1 MVKNLQSSLQGILTL
16 ALIMLTAISYSQ
28 TAPVA
33 SAATDVVPN
42 GFTAN
47 WAPVTG
53 ATGYYLDISESDTF
67 GTGLVSDN
75 LFISEYGE
83 GSGGSKKY
91 IEIYNGT
98 GAPVDLS
105 NYQLWRVSNGGTW
118 TEDTHEF
125 SSIIIPDGGTYV
137 VANNASDNPVADD
150 YDTGF
155 MSHNG
160 DDAVGLAWNG
170 GNGNTF
176 NLIDAIG
183 TDGPDPGSA
192 FAVAGVSDATKDH
205 IIIRKSSVLNP
216 TTDWAA
222 SAGTNAT
229 DSEWIVS
236 SFTYNSTAQ
245 TTDLG
250 SHTFDYGFTPSFVEG
265 YDSFDVGNATF
276 YTVTGLEE
284 GTTYYYRVR
293 AYTDTDVSDNSN
305 TITVTTDVC
314 GTVAQPTVS
323 PLSLCGTPTV
333 ADLTV
338 DSGENIQWYAA
349 ETGGEALATDVVVTT
364 GVYYASQTV
373 FSCES
378 DRVAVPVILSP
389 LPAAPAATSQSFC
402 GDTTVE
408 DLEVTGAAYS
418 QIIFTDNFTDLS
430 NWNVI
435 DVAGDDFWEISSTGD
450 PANAPYAG
458 INGFQEVNEDWL
470 VSNPIA
476 ISAEAT
482 DATISFINASN
493 YDGPDLEVFYTNNY
507 TGDVTTTS
515 WETLSPTLSSGGW
528 NWAAS
533 GDLDVSGAIG
543 SNLVIA
549 FKYTSATGI
558 GNAKAWQIDD
568 VEVTVNAPNLIWY
581 DADENIL
588 AATDAL
594 STGTYYVSQINDNGC
609 ESEKTTVEVTVNPIP
624 DVPTVTTLS
633 FCGAT
638 TVTELD
644 ATVEGTTLW
653 YADDTTTTVLASDA
667 DITTGTYYVSQ
678 IAEGCESERT
688 AVDVTV
694 NPIPEAPTAD
704 AMAFCGSALVSD
716 LEVTSGENLNWYD
729 AETSGDA
736 LAMDAEVMTA
746 TYYVSQTSTEGCES
760 ARTAVEVAVNP
771 IPGAPT
777 VTETVQTFCGEAT
790 LADIATDGENV
801 TWYDAPA
808 AGNAMESDMALTAGT
823 TIYYASQ
830 TVNDCESTERTA
842 VAVVLNIT
850 AAPEVENLT
859 FCGLTTV
866 ADLTVTSGTNLNW
879 YNVTTEGEALAS
891 DAEVTTGTYYVSQ
904 TVNECESE
912 RAMVEVVVNDI
923 PDAPTADA
931 QLFCGLTTVSDL
943 VVTSGENIQWY
954 ATENG
959 GTVLSVNEIV
969 STGTYYASQMVNDCE
984 SERTAVSITV
994 NPIPNAPGATPLEFC
1009 GTATAADLTA
1019 TVEGAA
1025 IWYADE
1031 TTDVT
1036 LPVDTELVTGSYYVS
1051 QIVDG
1056 CESERT
1062 MVAVTVY
1069 DIPEAPTADAMTFCG
1084 SAVVSD
1090 LMATGDN
1097 VQWYAAET
1105 GGDALAMDAEV
1116 TTGTYYVSQT
1126 VNICESE
1133 RTAVAIT
1140 VNAIPDAPTADVMA
1154 FCGSAV
1160 VSNLMATGDNVQWY
1174 AAETGGDALA
1184 MDAEVMTGTYYA
1196 SQTVNGCESA
1206 RTAVAITVNAIPDA
1220 PTADAMAFCGS
1231 AMVSDLM
1238 ATGDNVQWYAAETGG
1253 DALATDAE
1261 VMTGTYYVSQT
1272 VNGCE
1277 SARTSVDV
1285 TVTVVAM
1292 PVGEAT
1298 HEFEVGSGETIAD
1311 LDVTGNDIVWYSN
1324 AELTTMIETTTVLVD
1339 GTTYYAVATDGVCT
1353 SEALA
1358 VTAEEIL
1365 ANGGFKAVKFT
1376 YHPNPVDNVLNVECS
1391 NTIQSV
1397 AVYNL
1402 LGQSVL
1408 TTNAD
1413 ANTVKVDMSSLS
1425 AGTYIVR
1432 ATSGN
1437 KVETFKVVK
1446 N

>member
-1 MVKNLQSSLQGILTL
+1 MVKNLQSSLQGILTF

-42 GFTAN
+42 GFTVN
-47 WAPVTG
+47 WAPVAG

-75 LFISEYGE
+75 LLISEYGE

-91 IEIYNGT
+91 VEIYNGT
-98 GAPVDLS
+98 GVPVDLE
-105 NYQLWRVSNGGTW
+105 NYQLWRVSNGGAW
-118 TEDTHEF
+118 PEATHPF

-137 VANNASDNPVADD
+137 VANNISDNPVADE
-150 YDTGF
+150 YAPGF
-155 MSHNG
+155 ISHNG

-170 GNGNTF
+170 GSGTDF

-183 TDGPDPGSA
+183 TDGPDPGSG
-192 FAVAGVSDATKDH
+192 FEVAGVSNATKDH

-216 TTDWAA
+216 TTDWVA

-265 YDSFDVGNATF
+265 FDGFDVGNATF
-276 YTVTGLEE
+276 YTATGLEE

-293 AYTDTDVSDNSN
+293 AYIGTDVSDNSN
-305 TITVTTDVC
+305 IITVTTDVC
-314 GTVAQPTVS
+314 GAVAEPEVS

-338 DSGENIQWYAA
+338 DSGENVQWYAA
-349 ETGGEALATDVVVTT
+349 QTGGEALAADVVVTT

-378 DRVAVPVILSP
+378 DRVAVPVILTP
-389 LPAAPAATSQSFC
+389 LPVAPTANAQSFC
-402 GDTTVE
+402 GDTTVA
-408 DLEVTGAAYS
+408 DLEATGLMYS
-418 QIIFTDNFTDLS
+418 QTIFTDNFTDLS
-430 NWNVI
+430 NWNAI

-450 PANAPYAG
+450 PDNAPYTG
-458 INGFQEVNEDWL
+458 INGFQEDNEDWL

-476 ISAEAT
+476 ISAQAT
-482 DATISFINASN
+482 AATISFISGSN
-493 YDGPDLEVFYTNNY
+493 YNGPDLEVFYTNNY
-507 TGDVTTTS
+507 TGDVATTS
-515 WETLSPTLSSGGW
+515 WQTLSPTLSSGGW
-528 NWAAS
+528 NWTAS

-549 FKYTSATGI
+549 FKYTSATGTD
-558 GNAKAWQIDD
+558 NAKAWQIDD

-581 DADENIL
+581 DGDNNML
-588 AATDAL
+588 TDVDAL
-594 STGTYYVSQINDNGC
+594 STGTYYVSQMNENGC
-609 ESEKTTVEVTVNPIP
+609 ESEKTSVEITVNPIP

-633 FCGAT
+633 FCGVT

-644 ATVEGTTLW
+644 AEVEGTTLW
-653 YADDTTTTVLASDA
+653 YADDTTTTVLANDT
-667 DITTGTYYVSQ
+667 DITTGMYYVSR
-678 IAEGCESERT
+678 IAEGCESART

-694 NPIPEAPTAD
+694 NTVPDAPTAD
-704 AMAFCGSALVSD
+704 AMAFCGSAMVSD
-716 LEVTSGENLNWYD
+716 LEVISGENLNWYD
-729 AETSGDA
+729 AETDGNLLGADEE
-736 LAMDAEVMTA
+736 LTTA
-746 TYYVSQTSTEGCES
+746 TYYVSQTSAEGCES

-771 IPGAPT
+771 IPGAPI
-777 VTETVQTFCGEAT
+777 VTETVQTFCAEAT
-790 LADIATDGENV
+790 LADVTTDGENI
-801 TWYDAPA
+801 TWYDAPSE
-808 AGNAMESDMALTAGT
+808 GNAMASDMALTAGT

-830 TVNDCESTERTA
+830 TVNECESTERTA

-850 AAPEVENLT
+850 EAPEVENLT

-866 ADLTVTSGTNLNW
+866 ADLTIVSGTNLNW
-879 YNVTTEGEALAS
+879 YDVATEGEALAT
-891 DAEVTTGTYYVSQ
+891 DVEVTTGTYYVSQ
-904 TVNECESE
+904 TMNECESE
-912 RAMVEVVVNDI
+912 RAMVEVIVNDI

-931 QLFCGLTTVSDL
+931 QLFCGLATVSDL
-943 VVTSGENIQWY
+943 IVTSGDNVQWY
-954 ATENG
+954 AVETG
-959 GTVLSVNEIV
+959 GAVLSVNEIL
-969 STGTYYASQMVNDCE
+969 STGTYYVSQITNDCE
-984 SERTAVSITV
+984 SERTAVAITV
-994 NPIPNAPGATPLEFC
+994 NPIPNAPVAMPLEFC
-1009 GTATAADLTA
+1009 GLATAADLIA

-1036 LPVDTELVTGSYYVS
+1036 LPIDTELVTGSYYVS

-1069 DIPEAPTADAMTFCG
+1069 DIPEAPTADVMTFCG
-1084 SAVVSD
+1084 SATVSD
-1090 LMATGDN
+1090 LMVTSGVN
-1097 VQWYAAET
+1097 VQWYSVET
-1105 GGDALAMDAEV
+1105 GGDVLAM
-1116 TTGTYYVSQT
+1116 
-1126 VNICESE
+1126 
-1133 RTAVAIT
+1133 
-1140 VNAIPDAPTADVMA
+1140 
-1154 FCGSAV
+1154 
-1160 VSNLMATGDNVQWY
+1160 
-1174 AAETGGDALA
+1174 
-1184 MDAEVMTGTYYA
+1184 
-1196 SQTVNGCESA
+1196 
-1206 RTAVAITVNAIPDA
+1206 
-1220 PTADAMAFCGS
+1220 
-1231 AMVSDLM
+1231 
-1238 ATGDNVQWYAAETGG
+1238 
-1253 DALATDAE
+1253 DAE

-1272 VNGCE
+1272 VNICE
-1277 SARTSVDV
+1277 SARTAVEV
-1285 TVTVVAM
+1285 TVNPIPDAPTADAMAFCGSTVVSDLMVTSGENAQWYAAETGGDALAIDAEVMTGTYYVSQTVNECESTRTAVNVNVTVVAA
-1292 PVGEAT
+1292 PTGEAT
-1298 HEFEVGSGETIAD
+1298 QEFEIGSGATIAD
-1311 LDVTGNDIVWYSN
+1311 LVVTGDNIVWYSD
-1324 AELTTMIETTTVLVD
+1324 AELTTMIETTTALVD
-1339 GTTYYAVATDGVCT
+1339 GATYYAVATNGDCT

-1365 ANGGFKAVKFT
+1365 ANGGFDAVKFT
-1376 YHPNPVDNVLNVECS
+1376 YYPNPVNNILNIECN

-1402 LGQSVL
+1402 LGQSVV

-1425 AGTYIVR
+1425 AGNYIVR